1 MRAARTLIVA
11 ALAAGLCACA
21 NLKAAPPP
29 LRPDTPA
36 RFAEAEPEAAG
47 GPADLALWWTGF
59 HDPILDDLVGRALHG
74 NLDLQQTAARID
86 EARQQEIIAGAR
98 RLPSAQVDSSAGRNR
113 ISEHAI
119 PLPPGA
125 GQGGGHAPS
134 PFGIPGSEFNS
145 FRLGLDASWEL
156 DLFGG
161 ARSGLKAASA
171 RREAAEW
178 SRRDLQVALA
188 AETAAH
194 YLSLRALQQREAIA
208 WRELSRQRELLSIVS
223 SRADAGLISHLDV
236 SQQQAL
242 VDIAEAKAYPI
253 EARIRAEIHALGVL
267 VGEPPEALITT
278 LTPVAAA
285 PTPPP
290 APPPGLPSE
299 LLRRRPDIRRAE
311 REVAASAADVGVAT
325 ADLYPK
331 ITLSAQPSLVSTAL
345 SSLIDWGSRNY
356 TLSAGLLWPIFDGGR
371 LKAQLAGANARQSEA
386 LISYRKAVLTG
397 LLDVED
403 SLSLYQ
409 ADEAR
414 RGSLAAALEEA
425 RRAEALARD
434 QYGSGVVGYANVLA
448 AQQAVIG
455 DEDQLADAEA
465 ARSQDVVGLYK
476 VLGGGWR
483 QEDLQGN
490 KP

>member
-1 MRAARTLIVA
+1 MTPARTLIAA
-11 ALAAGLCACA
+11 ALAAGLSACA
-21 NLKAAPPP
+21 TPHPVALPSY
-29 LRPDTPA
+29 TPA
-36 RFAEAEPEAAG
+36 SFAEAESGAEGAPTELAA
-47 GPADLALWWTGF
+47 WWTGF
-59 HDPILDDLVGRALHG
+59 QDPILDDLVGRVLRG
-74 NLDLQQTAARID
+74 NLDLQQTAARFE
-86 EARQQEIIAGAR
+86 EARQHEVIAGAR
-98 RLPSAQVDSSAGRNR
+98 RLPSAQVDSSASRNR

-125 GQGGGHAPS
+125 AQGGGGKPS
-134 PFGIPGSEFNS
+134 PFGFPGSEFNS

-161 ARSGLKAASA
+161 ARSGLRAATA

-194 YLSLRALQQREAIA
+194 YLTLRSLQQREAIA

-223 SRADAGLISHLDV
+223 SRADAGVISRLDV
-236 SQQQAL
+236 RQQQAL
-242 VDIAEAKAYPI
+242 VDGAEAKAYPL
-253 EARIRAEIHALGVL
+253 EAKVRAEIYALGVL
-267 VGEPPEALITT
+267 VGEPPEALIAT

-285 PTPPP
+285 PAPPP
-290 APPPGLPSE
+290 APPPGLPSD

-311 REVAASAADVGVAT
+311 REVTAAAGDVGVAT

-345 SSLIDWGSRNY
+345 SSLLDWGSRNY

-371 LKAQLAGANARQSEA
+371 LKAQLAGANARQAEA
-386 LISYRKAVLTG
+386 LLAYRKAVLTG
-397 LLDVED
+397 LMDVEN

-425 RRAEALARD
+425 RGAEALARA
-434 QYGSGVVGYANVLA
+434 QYGSGVTAYSPVLA
-448 AQQAVIG
+448 AQQAVIT

-476 VLGGGWR
+476 ALGGGWR
-483 QEDLQGN
+483 QEDVQGD
-490 KP
+490 KR